1 MHTNVL
7 QIKVFFNRV
16 FLYKN
21 NSYYLQVFKKR
32 EVFENVLI

>member
-7 QIKVFFNRV
+7 QIEILFSRV

-21 NSYYLQVFKKR
+21 NSYYLHVFKNR
-32 EVFENVLI
+32 